1 MYRFI
6 CPPPSAK
13 KTSSEAKNAKKAKRK
28 GTTQPS
34 TDSDEEDQKGVMYYE
49 YDFMFH
55 LMFHYLLASLHSVD
69 GEYCVTSTGAKI
81 FNIFA
86 GLEEHRYVL
95 LFLNYTISLLIF
107 LLRFA
112 LRASAPIY

>member
-13 KTSSEAKNAKKAKRK
+13 KTSSEAKNAKEAKRK

-34 TDSDEEDQKGVMYYE
+34 TDPDEEDQKGVMYYE
-49 YDFMFH
+49 YD
-55 LMFHYLLASLHSVD
+55 LMFHYLLVSLCSAD
-69 GEYCVTSTGAKI
+69 GENCITSTGAKT

-86 GLEEHRYVL
+86 GLGEHRNVL
-95 LFLNYTISLLIF
+95 LLLN
-107 LLRFA
+107 
-112 LRASAPIY
+112 